1 MKKEIKSGKEILE
14 DFFSEIQKLNNIDK
28 DIVGILGELYKQDK
42 FSDTN
47 IINELD
53 KLREK
58 KKDEN

>member
-58 KKDEN
+58 KK